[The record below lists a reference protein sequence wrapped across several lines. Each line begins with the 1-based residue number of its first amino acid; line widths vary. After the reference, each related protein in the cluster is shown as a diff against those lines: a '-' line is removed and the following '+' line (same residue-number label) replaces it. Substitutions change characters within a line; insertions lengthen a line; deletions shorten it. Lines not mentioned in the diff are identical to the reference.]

1 MQYSQKSCDVLVVG
15 AGHAGCEAAAAA
27 ARIGANV
34 FLITKSLYN
43 IGELSCNPSIGG
55 IAKGIIVQEISALDG
70 LMGKVTDQSGIHFKV
85 LNKSKG
91 PAVWGLRAQADR
103 KIYKQYMRQELNK
116 YRNITIII
124 STVHDIITSGKKIT
138 GVITSH
144 GILKARSIVLTTGT
158 FLNGRIYIGD
168 KKYQGGRIKENA
180 ISQLS
185 LRLKRENFK
194 IGRLKTGT
202 PPRLKKTSINLHQ
215 LDIENG
221 DKEPLLFSDLSQKPI
236 QNQVHCY
243 LSYTNQ
249 KTHEIILDNI
259 QKSAIYSGA
268 IQSVGPRYC
277 PSIEDKIYRFQN
289 KSKHLI
295 FLEPEGL
302 NNEIIYPNG
311 ISTSLPRAI
320 QRKFLTTIKGLEN
333 VQITQYGYAIEY
345 DYVDPRELHETL
357 ETKKLKNLYL
367 AGQINGTTGYEEAG
381 GQGLV
386 AGANAALNLI
396 NKNLILGRDTSYIGV
411 MINDLVTFGTSEPY
425 RMMTSRAEYRIKIR
439 GDNALHRLF
448 NIGLNSGLIKPRN
461 CQNFLNILKRFNTMR
476 KLLSSTENNA
486 LVEQLFHEHTNLK
499 KIISYI
505 QGVTKNDI
513 KSLLQS
519 YSHKVY
525 KNFESRL
532 AKDIK
537 ILEADRIISIPT
549 NISFD
554 NMTALSSE
562 IKSKLKCSSPKNISD
577 IKRIQGMTP
586 SAILTI
592 ILHIKKLRRS

>member
-1 MQYSQKSCDVLVVG
+1 MRCSQKSCDVLVIG

-34 FLITKSLYN
+34 FLVTKSLHN

-55 IAKGIIVQEISALDG
+55 VAKGIIVQEISALDG
-70 LMGKVTDQSGIHFKV
+70 LMGKIIDQAGIHFKI

-103 KIYKQYMRQELNK
+103 TIYKQYMRQELNK
-116 YRNITIII
+116 YRNIKIII
-124 STVHDIITSGKKIT
+124 STVHDLITSDKKIT
-138 GVITSH
+138 GAITSH
-144 GILKARSIVLTTGT
+144 GILKTRAIVLTTGT
-158 FLNGRIYIGD
+158 FLNGTIYIGNQ
-168 KKYQGGRIKENA
+168 KYQGGRIKENA

-185 LRLKRENFK
+185 LRLKKENFK

-202 PPRLKKTSINLHQ
+202 PPRLKTSSINIHELETEH
-215 LDIENG
+215 G
-221 DKEPLLFSDLSQKPI
+221 DKEPFLFSDLSQRPI
-236 QNQVHCY
+236 QKQIHCY

-249 KTHEIILDNI
+249 KTHKIIIDNI
-259 QKSAIYSGA
+259 KKSAIYSGA

-311 ISTSLPRAI
+311 LSTSLPKAI
-320 QRKFLTTIKGLEN
+320 QRKFLATIKGLEN
-333 VQITQYGYAIEY
+333 VKIAQYGYAIEY
-345 DYVDPRELHETL
+345 DYVDPRELYETL

-381 GQGLV
+381 GQGLI
-386 AGANAALNLI
+386 AGANAALNLV
-396 NKNLILGRDTSYIGV
+396 NKNLILSRNTSYIGV

-439 GDNALHRLF
+439 GDNALYRLF
-448 NIGLNSGLIKPRN
+448 DLGLNIGLINPQKCR
-461 CQNFLNILKRFNTMR
+461 NFLNISKRFNTI
-476 KLLSSTENNA
+476 KNLLSSTEHNKI
-486 LVEQLFHEHTNLK
+486 VEQLFHDDTKLTK
-499 KIISYI
+499 MISSI

-513 KSLLQS
+513 KSLLQL
-519 YSHKVY
+519 YSHKIY

-537 ILEADRIISIPT
+537 ILETDRMISIPN

-554 NMTALSSE
+554 DMTELSSE
-562 IKSKLKCSSPKNISD
+562 IKSKLKNSSPKNISD

-592 ILHIKKLRRS
+592 ILHIKKIRQS